1 MSNLE
6 RVSTLGRRNK
16 EGNTKR
22 RRALPISSPEQDP
35 TERGGWGGGKSSVLR
50 EHEQRNGHQRGNG
63 AGLIMSDI

>member
-35 TERGGWGGGKSSVLR
+35 TERGEWGGKELFT
-50 EHEQRNGHQRGNG
+50 EG
-63 AGLIMSDI
+63 A